1 MKRHS
6 WFWIAFLAAALV
18 VPGCAKKE
26 EINTAKLE
34 AAFQSASTDLQ
45 ALYNEAVV
53 AIQTADYAEALKLL
67 NKLAAN
73 VQLTPEQKQAVL
85 DMIEQV
91 KKVGGAAVSDA
102 SAAANKAAQDA
113 GKAAE
118 GATKA
123 LDDAKKLLPK

>member
-1 MKRHS
+1 MG
-6 WFWIAFLAAALV
+6 ILLAAALV
-18 VPGCAKKE
+18 SPGCAKKDGN
-26 EINTAKLE
+26 NTAKLD

-53 AIQTADYAEALKLL
+53 AIQSADYPAALNLL
-67 NKLAAN
+67 NKLAAHA
-73 VQLTPEQKQAVL
+73 QLTPEQKQAVL

-91 KKVGGAAVSDA
+91 KKVGGAALSGA
-102 SAAANKAAQDA
+102 TQAADKAAQDA